1 MPTKLIFISPHLDD
15 AILSCGGLI
24 YEQVKAGKT
33 VEVWTITAGI
43 PNRQHLPEFARQIN
57 AEWGINLDALQT
69 RLLED
74 QRACEV
80 VGAKVVHLHWL
91 DCIYR
96 YKSAGDELIKNN
108 DALFDTEPEVELVK
122 EISQFLLAKTPK
134 AARLISPMAI
144 GNHIDHLLTV
154 KAIEESGLK
163 CQFYADYPYV
173 SRHPESLAHLETPHW
188 QRVPAVISKEGL
200 KAWQQAVLMHRSQI
214 STFWKGE
221 REVKLAIANYCAGGG
236 GRLWKR
242 LN

>member
-1 MPTKLIFISPHLDD
+1 MPTKLIYISPHLDD

-24 YEQVKAGKT
+24 YEQIKAGKA
-33 VEVWTITAGI
+33 VEVWTVTAGI
-43 PNRQHLPEFARQIN
+43 PDAQRLPEFARQIN

-69 RLLED
+69 RLEED
-74 QRACEV
+74 KRACEV
-80 VGAKVVHLHWL
+80 VGAKAVHLPWL

-96 YKSAGDELIKNN
+96 YKLDGDALIKNN
-108 DALFDTEPEVELVK
+108 DALFDTEPEAKLVT
-122 EISQFLLAKTPK
+122 EISQFLLATTLKTTK
-134 AARLISPMAI
+134 VISPMAI

-173 SRHPESLAHLETPHW
+173 SRHPESLAHLETSQW
-188 QRVPAVISKEGL
+188 QRIPAAISKEGL
-200 KAWQQAVLMHRSQI
+200 KAWQQAILMHRSQI
-214 STFWKGE
+214 STFWQDK